1 MTTKELAELVSRTV
15 SSSLSKENTL
25 KSIYAALLEGVPEG
39 RSEEFR
45 REKML
50 FNAIEISV
58 SLSTQMV
65 IQMVIQA
72 LSDWHLL
79 DLDSIEYRPESGEK
93 SPHIVILDSHRQ
105 DE

>member
-65 IQMVIQA
+65 IQA

-79 DLDSIEYRPESGEK
+79 DLDSIEYCDIGF
-93 SPHIVILDSHRQ
+93 SPPG
-105 DE
+105 

>member
-1 MTTKELAELVSRTV
+1 MTTKELAELVSQTV

-25 KSIYAALLEGVPEG
+25 KSIYAALLKGIPEDS
-39 RSEEFR
+39 SEEFC

-65 IQMVIQA
+65 IQA
-72 LSDWHLL
+72 LSDWHLF
-79 DLDSIEYRPESGEK
+79 DLDSIEYHPESGEK
-93 SPHIVILDSHRQ
+93 PPHIVILNPHRQ

>member
-1 MTTKELAELVSRTV
+1 MTTKELAELVSQTV

-25 KSIYAALLEGVPEG
+25 KSIYAALLKGIPEDS
-39 RSEEFR
+39 SEEFC

-58 SLSTQMV
+58 SLSTQM
-65 IQMVIQA
+65 IIQA
-72 LSDWHLL
+72 LSDWHLF

-93 SPHIVILDSHRQ
+93 PPHIVILNPHRQ